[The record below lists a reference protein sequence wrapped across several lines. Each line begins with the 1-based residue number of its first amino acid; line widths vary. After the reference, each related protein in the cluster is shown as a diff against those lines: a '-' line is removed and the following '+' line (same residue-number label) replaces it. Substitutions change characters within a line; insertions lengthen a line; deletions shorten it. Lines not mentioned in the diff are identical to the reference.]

1 LVLAKVLG
9 SFKGLQLTVWLGAVA
24 SHRLLLLIG
33 FVCSR
38 YFFTHNF
45 KSFVQELSKSLYLLK
60 HIPKMN
66 ITDKGSIFI
75 VSLFY
80 IITLASGYM
89 IHDNQMIGQKN
100 EVERLIITINNN
112 EINTENNSTIVYE
125 DVGRPQPIQKI
136 YAAASVVAISSIY
149 EQKGYELDHITEFL
163 KKVVDQEVVITRI
176 WFSKKN

>member
-1 LVLAKVLG
+1 
-9 SFKGLQLTVWLGAVA
+9 
-24 SHRLLLLIG
+24 
-33 FVCSR
+33 
-38 YFFTHNF
+38 
-45 KSFVQELSKSLYLLK
+45 
-60 HIPKMN
+60 MN

-89 IHDNQMIGQKN
+89 IHENQMIGQKN

-125 DVGRPQPIQKI
+125 DDGRPQPIQKI

-176 WFSKKN
+176 WFSKKNWVGYFLKNIIVYTAIVFLIFLAYKAIKDMKK

>member
-1 LVLAKVLG
+1 
-9 SFKGLQLTVWLGAVA
+9 
-24 SHRLLLLIG
+24 
-33 FVCSR
+33 
-38 YFFTHNF
+38 
-45 KSFVQELSKSLYLLK
+45 
-60 HIPKMN
+60 MN

-89 IHDNQMIGQKN
+89 IHENQMIGQKN

-125 DVGRPQPIQKI
+125 DVGRPQPIQKV
-136 YAAASVVAISSIY
+136 YNAASVVAISSIY

-176 WFSKKN
+176 WFSKKNWVGYFLKNIIVYTAIVLLVFLAYKAIKDMKK